1 MKLKQTGGIF
11 DEFIGGIPAG
21 SLIYFSADPTI
32 ASEMVLYQ
40 LCAGGRKTYYF
51 VTERNPKRVEADMK
65 EAGMNL
71 EEFEIIDLR
80 KGKEGVSEII
90 SILRQAS
97 DANVVIDTFVPFI
110 GDESLMAQI
119 LEESA
124 DKDVL
129 CFLCVPKGSCDE
141 KISNRLANI
150 CDVFFDL
157 RAERAG
163 EEVVVKFAVPKL
175 RGGQPLM
182 RYMRLKMLASGVEI
196 DTSRDIA

>member
-11 DEFIGGIPAG
+11 DEILEGIPAG

-40 LCAGGRKTYYF
+40 LCAGERKTYYF
-51 VTERNPKRVEADMK
+51 VTERNPKRVEVNMR
-65 EAGMNL
+65 EAGVNI

-80 KGKEGVSEII
+80 KGEERFSEII
-90 SILRQAS
+90 SILRQAD
-97 DANVVIDTFVPFI
+97 DANVVIDTFTPFI
-110 GDESLMAQI
+110 GDDSLMAQI
-119 LEESA
+119 LEESV

-141 KISNRLANI
+141 NLSKRLAYI

-157 RAERAG
+157 SAERMG
-163 EEVVVKFAVPKL
+163 EAVVVKFAVPKI

-182 RYMRLKMLASGVEI
+182 RYIRLKIAVDGVEI